1 VPLHRL
7 AVLPLAAALV
17 LGPVLA
23 APAFA
28 AHSTRHAA
36 VHASAS
42 VHRHASAR
50 RALPFTVVGTLSAV
64 DTTAGT
70 VTVAVR
76 SGTRDLRGQSV
87 TATVATTAR
96 ILVADVPVTLAD
108 LSVGSTVTVSGT
120 RAGGVLTA
128 TRVLGH

>member
-1 VPLHRL
+1 MQLHRL
-7 AVLPLAAALV
+7 AVLPLAGALV

-23 APAFA
+23 TPAFA

-36 VHASAS
+36 VHAHE

-64 DTTAGT
+64 DTSAGT

-87 TATVATTAR
+87 TATVTATAR

-108 LSVGSTVTVSGT
+108 LSVGSAVTVSGT